1 MKRWRKF
8 CLSNLRKGNYDHYQI
23 SDIAE
28 YRKYNLISEFMG
40 NGLGLD
46 YKLEISIHQIITV
59 TTQDQGG
66 PALTQFV

>member
-1 MKRWRKF
+1 
-8 CLSNLRKGNYDHYQI
+8 
-23 SDIAE
+23 
-28 YRKYNLISEFMG
+28 MG